1 MTTKEELAETIA
13 TLVMALAEESR
24 WPVQRYQMQSV
35 IQQTLNNWEND
46 GVSQGILDWQNS
58 VDAKIHELIKD
69 WEYRM
74 PEDNTLYSLGLRRA
88 LDIVRGLDV
97 ETS

>member
-1 MTTKEELAETIA
+1 MATKEELAETIA
-13 TLVMALAEESR
+13 SLVMALAEENR

-46 GVSQGILDWQNS
+46 GVSQGILDWQNN

-69 WEYRM
+69 WEFRM
-74 PEDNTLYSLGLRRA
+74 PEDSTLYSLGLRRA

>member
-1 MTTKEELAETIA
+1 
-13 TLVMALAEESR
+13 
-24 WPVQRYQMQSV
+24 MQSV

-46 GVSQGILDWQNS
+46 GVSQGILDWQNN

-69 WEYRM
+69 WEFRM
-74 PEDNTLYSLGLRRA
+74 PEDSTLYSLGLRRA

>member
-1 MTTKEELAETIA
+1 MTKEELAELLT
-13 TLVMALAEESR
+13 TNLMMLAEENR

-35 IQQTLNNWEND
+35 IAQTLNNWDND
-46 GVSQGILDWQNS
+46 EVARMFNDWQQG
-58 VDAKIHELIKD
+58 VDTKVSEMIKD

-74 PEDNTLYSLGLRRA
+74 PDDKTLYSLGLRRA
-88 LDIVRGLDV
+88 LDVMRGLDV